1 MIKST
6 IKSAAVSWQTTLMG
20 AIAALMVLLSH
31 TGAMDLKTLVEA
43 LALLGLG
50 TAARSATK
58 SSEDHK

>member
-1 MIKST
+1 
-6 IKSAAVSWQTTLMG
+6 MG